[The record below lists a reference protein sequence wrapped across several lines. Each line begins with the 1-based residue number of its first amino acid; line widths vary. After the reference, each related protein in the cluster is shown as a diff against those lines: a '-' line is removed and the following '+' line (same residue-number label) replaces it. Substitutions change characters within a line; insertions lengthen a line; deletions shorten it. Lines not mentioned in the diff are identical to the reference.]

1 VVVSNGDGTFN
12 IYINT
17 LFCPEKQRESL
28 KHEIDHLTEEH
39 FFRDD
44 LSISQIER
52 SACGIFRNRTTPKRH
67 IPDVLFYHPAGKIA
81 LFPSLESLGAYA
93 KAYAKQY
100 KEDLSAGGR

>member
-1 VVVSNGDGTFN
+1 MVVSNGDGTFN

-44 LSISQIER
+44 LSIGQIER
-52 SACGIFRNRTTPKRH
+52 SACKMCRTKQTSKRH
-67 IPDVLFYHPAGKIA
+67 IQDVLFFHPPGKIA
-81 LFPSLESLGAYA
+81 LFSSLESLGDYA
-93 KAYAKQY
+93 KAYAKQR
-100 KEDLSAGGR
+100 KEDRDVQQH